1 MPATWT
7 SDDVAFPLANRINPR
22 NRADQVREG
31 IIELIQSGAIEV
43 GAKLPTEPQLGAM
56 FGVGRSAI
64 RSAVQSLVGSGLVEM
79 RPGQGAF
86 VRRFDISGLVRLA
99 SGILQLEAES
109 AFELH
114 EARAMI
120 ELTAARLAAK
130 RRSDADLRAMSD
142 AIDAYARIKD
152 PEDVEGRVDADIAFH
167 AAMIQ
172 AARNRVLVTM
182 LDSISGVIRDHRI
195 QYILRS
201 VKAERDMVVDEHR
214 GILDAIAAS
223 DEAQADR
230 CVRRHM
236 RLIWTQVRQRVDHP
250 EARSPFE
257 EDFLA
262 AVDDDSSST

>member
-1 MPATWT
+1 MTA
-7 SDDVAFPLANRINPR
+7 DDVTISVANRINPR
-22 NRADQVREG
+22 NRADQVRDG
-31 IIELIQSGAIEV
+31 IIELIQSGAIEA
-43 GAKLPTEPQLGAM
+43 GTKLPTEPQLGAM

-86 VRRFDISGLVRLA
+86 VRRIDVAELIRLA
-99 SGILQLEAES
+99 SGVVRLEADS

-130 RRSDADLRAMSD
+130 RRSDADLQAMSD
-142 AIDAYARIKD
+142 AIDAYARIED
-152 PEDVEGRVDADIAFH
+152 PDDIEGRVDADIAFH
-167 AAMIQ
+167 AAIIQ
-172 AARNRVLVTM
+172 AARNRVVVTM
-182 LDSISGVIRDHRI
+182 LESISGVIRDHRI

-214 GILDAIAAS
+214 GILAAIAAA
-223 DEAQADR
+223 DEAEAVR
-230 CVRRHM
+230 SVRRHM

-262 AVDDDSSST
+262 AVDDDPSST

>member
-1 MPATWT
+1 MTP
-7 SDDVAFPLANRINPR
+7 DDLTIPQPIRINPR
-22 NRADQVREG
+22 NRADQVRDG
-31 IIELIQSGAIEV
+31 IIELIRSGAIQA
-43 GAKLPTEPQLGAM
+43 GDKLPTEPQLGEM

-79 RPGQGAF
+79 RPGQGAY
-86 VRRFDISGLVRLA
+86 VRRIDIAELVRLA
-99 SGILQLEAES
+99 TGVVQLEAES

-130 RRSDADLRAMSD
+130 RRSDADVQAMSD
-142 AIDAYARIKD
+142 AIDTYARIQD
-152 PEDVEGRVDADIAFH
+152 ADDIEGRVDADIAFH
-167 AAMIQ
+167 DAMIQ
-172 AARNRVLVTM
+172 AARNRILVTM
-182 LDSISGVIRDHRI
+182 LESISGMIRDHRI

-201 VKAERDMVVDEHR
+201 AKEERDMVVDEHR
-214 GILDAIAAS
+214 GILAAVAAANEE
-223 DEAQADR
+223 EAVR
-230 CVRRHM
+230 RVRRHM

-262 AVDDDSSST
+262 AVDDDPSST